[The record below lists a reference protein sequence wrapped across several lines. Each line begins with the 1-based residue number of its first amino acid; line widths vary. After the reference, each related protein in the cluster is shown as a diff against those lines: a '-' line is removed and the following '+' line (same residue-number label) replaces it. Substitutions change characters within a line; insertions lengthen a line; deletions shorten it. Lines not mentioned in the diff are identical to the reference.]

1 MISRSFFFYQR
12 SFFAPAAGATVSA
25 AAPPAVRR
33 QTSSNNPPTQSLAV
47 LDQLEFSGL
56 GPGRGPVLAVPLAL
70 VLALGVVVEMQNHSM
85 PITHRHEYIY
95 DILSQMR

>member
-1 MISRSFFFYQR
+1 M
-12 SFFAPAAGATVSA
+12 
-25 AAPPAVRR
+25 RR

-70 VLALGVVVEMQNHSM
+70 VLALGVVLEMQNHSM